1 MFVTL
6 LPITML
12 SVASDFAFLPKTT
25 ESPVVPTPAT
35 ALTSVPP
42 TIFPSLFNTTLVSA
56 IADVLT
62 PAKTAA
68 PIITFNALR
77 LSV

>member
-12 SVASDFAFLPKTT
+12 SIASDFAFLPKTT

-56 IADVLT
+56 IALVLA
-62 PAKTAA
+62 PAKTTV
-68 PIITFNALR
+68 PMITVNVLR

>member
-1 MFVTL
+1 
-6 LPITML
+6 ML
-12 SVASDFAFLPKTT
+12 SVSSDFAFLPKTT

-56 IADVLT
+56 IALVLA
-62 PAKTAA
+62 PAKIVA
-68 PIITFNALR
+68 PMIAVNVLR